1 MQPLKDGKS
10 HVTDF
15 YVSRF
20 THQLAVTV
28 SAPIRNEQDEIIGI
42 LAADI
47 KFEDLVKMVEADGER
62 PQ

>member
-1 MQPLKDGKS
+1 
-10 HVTDF
+10 VTDF

-28 SAPIRNEQDEIIGI
+28 SAPIRNEDEEIVGI

-47 KFEDLVKMVEADGER
+47 KFEELVKMVEEDGK
-62 PQ
+62 QTQ